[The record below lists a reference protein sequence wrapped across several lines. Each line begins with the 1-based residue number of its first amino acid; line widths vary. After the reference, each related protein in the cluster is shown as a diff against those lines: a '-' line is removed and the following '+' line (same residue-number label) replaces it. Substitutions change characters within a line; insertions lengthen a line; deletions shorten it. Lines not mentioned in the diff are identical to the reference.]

1 MSRIGILGGS
11 FNPIHA
17 GHMRM
22 AVEAREAVGL
32 ERVLLMPAGE
42 PPHKPVEAMLPFA
55 HRLRLVELAV
65 RGVSGLSASGLEGS
79 RPGPS
84 YTVET
89 LAALRE
95 KSPDDELTFIIG
107 SESFLALP
115 VWRRGLEMPL
125 LASVAVGLRP
135 GADAESIIA
144 FAEAT
149 WPGMER
155 VSPTLLRFA
164 TGNSLHLV
172 TMPVFEVTSTDVRL
186 RWRARR
192 SLSMLVPFAAEEIIE
207 RGGTAYEQA
216 WGQRADQ

>member
-22 AVEAREAVGL
+22 AVEAREAMGL
-32 ERVLLMPAGE
+32 DRVLLMPAGE
-42 PPHKPVEAMLPFA
+42 PPHKPVDGMLPFA

-65 RGVSGLSASGLEGS
+65 RGVSGLSASGLEGT

-89 LAALRE
+89 LCALRE
-95 KSPDDELTFIIG
+95 KMPGDELTFIMG

-115 VWRRGLEMPL
+115 NWLRGVELPG

-135 GADAESIIA
+135 GVDAQGLMD
-144 FAEAT
+144 FART
-149 WPGMER
+149 RWPGTQELGPGHMRFPTGTELR
-155 VSPTLLRFA
+155 LVS
-164 TGNSLHLV
+164 
-172 TMPVFEVTSTDVRL
+172 MPVFEVSATDVRR
-186 RWRARR
+186 RWRERL
-192 SLSMLVPFAAEEIIE
+192 SLAMLVPQAVEEILE

-216 WGQRADQ
+216 WGQRGEG

>member
-1 MSRIGILGGS
+1 
-11 FNPIHA
+11 
-17 GHMRM
+17 MRM

-32 ERVLLMPAGE
+32 DRVLLMPAGE

-65 RGVSGLSASGLEGS
+65 RGVSGLSASGHEGS

-84 YTVET
+84 YTVDT
-89 LAALRE
+89 LTALRE
-95 KSPDDELTFIIG
+95 KTPEDELTFILG

-115 VWRRGLEMPL
+115 SWRRGLELPH
-125 LASVAVGLRP
+125 LASLAVGLRP
-135 GADAESIIA
+135 GADAEGVMA
-144 FAEAT
+144 FAEAN
-149 WPGMER
+149 WPCMER
-155 VSPTLLRFA
+155 LGPTQLRFA

-172 TMPVFEVTSTDVRL
+172 AMPVFEVTSTDVRR
-186 RWRARR
+186 RWRERR

-216 WGQRADQ
+216 WGQRAEL